1 MTASKKPK
9 KLKDLTKEQLLA
21 QIASMKIVPFQSWQS
36 GNDKLLKMTGDK
48 KRYGGVPTRTTINR
62 GVFKNKA

>member
-36 GNDKLLKMTGDK
+36 GNDKLLKMTGDE
-48 KRYGGVPTRTTINR
+48 RSYGGGPTRTTRNY
-62 GVFKNKA
+62 GNLKNK